1 MGSVPE
7 PINPLHLAARMR
19 QVPFW
24 QKAFP
29 HFFAFCN
36 RPLGVRVFVTLWVVI
51 GLALAVKSLVK
62 PGSHSVFPV
71 YYNASWNWW
80 LEETLYLRHPQLDYF
95 RYPPVAALFFFP
107 FALFGPTM
115 GPILWGWFSL
125 GLFAWSC
132 QRLCD
137 AFLVPGRRDEKR
149 FGLMVFG
156 LLAMLGALA
165 GIWNYQSNA
174 LIGALLILG
183 MLDVKERRWNR
194 AACYFTG
201 AILLKPTVL
210 PPLVLLS
217 VIHPWQMGWRL
228 PLGVLLGFLAPLL
241 TKPPEIVLWQYQE
254 WLEHLRDTHGERWP
268 GFRDAWFAWL
278 AFREQWLGGP
288 LWPFFWDVIPNL
300 VYRVS
305 QIAAG
310 LVCFAAVL
318 LWYRRGLNRDQFL
331 LRSLTLG
338 LLWLMLFGPATEFP
352 TFGLISPL
360 LAWGTLAAWDKGESS
375 RPSGGARRTDRWLTA
390 SSLVLIL
397 VLGWRPTVV
406 WIAPHLPI
414 VLLAIPLGV
423 VLFAIW
429 LFADTDRLIRSA
441 RSAAVSP
448 DDSAALQTR
457 PVALDSTRAA
467 GAVAGPAAA

>member
-1 MGSVPE
+1 
-7 PINPLHLAARMR
+7 MR

-29 HFFAFCN
+29 HFFALGKQ
-36 RPLGVRVFVTLWVVI
+36 PLGWRLFVTLWVVI
-51 GLALAVKSLVK
+51 GVAITIKSLVK

-80 LEETLYLRHPQLDYF
+80 FNETLYLRHPQLDYF

-107 FALFGPTM
+107 FALFGPSL

-125 GLFAWSC
+125 VFFAWAC
-132 QRLCD
+132 LRLHQV
-137 AFLVPGRRDEKR
+137 FLADGRDEKQ
-149 FGLMVFG
+149 LG
-156 LLAMLGALA
+156 LLALGVLSLLGALA

-174 LIGALLILG
+174 FLGALLILG
-183 MLDVKERRWNR
+183 MLDVKERRFHR
-194 AACYFTG
+194 AACFFSV
-201 AILLKPTVL
+201 AILLKPTVF
-210 PPLVLLS
+210 PPIVLLS
-217 VIHPWQMGWRL
+217 VLHPWQIGWRL
-228 PLGVLLGFLAPLL
+228 TLGLLAGFFVPFL
-241 TKPPEIVLWQYQE
+241 TKPPEVVLWQYQE
-254 WLEHLRDTHGERWP
+254 WIEHLRDTQGERWP

-288 LWPFFWDVIPNL
+288 LWPYFWDVVPNL

-305 QIAAG
+305 QITAG

-331 LRSLTLG
+331 IRSLTLG

-360 LAWGTLAAWDKGESS
+360 LAWCALVSWKEKNESS
-375 RPSGGARRTDRWLTA
+375 TPTKRWGNRSLTA
-390 SSLVLIL
+390 LGLFLIL

-406 WIAPHLPI
+406 WIAPHLPL

-423 VLFAIW
+423 VLFALW
-429 LFADTDRLIRSA
+429 LFADTDQWIRES
-441 RSAAVSP
+441 RSEAAAVDSLTEGSGGP
-448 DDSAALQTR
+448 DLS
-457 PVALDSTRAA
+457 SS
-467 GAVAGPAAA
+467 PAAATVAA